1 MKKIFF
7 VISILLL
14 NSCVFTYDPASG
26 LLNIDNKSD
35 KAVYVYLKCGNVDSL
50 PLYPKLELF
59 QLVSAKMEDAK
70 GNTIKPYYI
79 SPEYRINAYTVG
91 SLSVWGTRKKP
102 SLPCKENKVTLFFI
116 TEKTMQDF
124 SWEEIYRNQMFE
136 NKITLTNKE
145 LENEDWK
152 YTYSVKSKN
161 VKPN

>member
-1 MKKIFF
+1 MKKIILI
-7 VISILLL
+7 ISVFLL
-14 NSCVFTYDPASG
+14 NSCIFTYDPPSG
-26 LLNIDNKSD
+26 LLNINNNSNK
-35 KAVYVYLKCGNVDSL
+35 AIYVYLKCGNVDSL

-91 SLSVWGTRKKP
+91 SLSVWGTRKNP

-124 SWEEIYRNQMFE
+124 SWEEIYRKQLYEKKLILNE
-136 NKITLTNKE
+136 AE
-145 LENEDWK
+145 LRRSDWEVI
-152 YTYSVKSKN
+152 Y
-161 VKPN
+161 